1 MVVAAITIPILIF
14 GLILLAGIYALGG
27 FRDNVAHDAVS
38 PLTASLVGVGGRL
51 LCDQGDAG
59 YGPDNRQPWYQAT
72 YSVPRQATA
81 RLRFFNAA
89 GQDGYRLVPDVS
101 VPHQTAER
109 QYFTSDP
116 NDPQLG
122 GLGLVIERG
131 SKSSQ
136 PCGAGGPQAS
146 GAPAGGAIYEISF
159 TSPSR

>member
-1 MVVAAITIPILIF
+1 MVVAAITVPILIF
-14 GLILLAGIYALGG
+14 GMIIVGGIYALGG
-27 FRDNVAHDAVS
+27 FRDNVAQDAAS
-38 PLTASLVGVGGRL
+38 PLKASLDAVGGRM

-89 GQDGYRLVPDVS
+89 GQNGYRLVRDVS
-101 VPHQTAER
+101 VSHQTAER

-116 NDPQLG
+116 INPLLG

-131 SKSSQ
+131 SQSTQS
-136 PCGAGGPQAS
+136 CGAGGPQAK
-146 GAPAGGAIYEISF
+146 GAPAGGAIYEISL
-159 TSPSR
+159 TSPQR